1 MVSVRRGL
9 LQGGVRDVCL
19 LVGVHGRL
27 EKVGHEEDLQET
39 ERKGGAENGTQK
51 KTKSNQICRET
62 SIARVHGNE
71 ILLCS
76 YHVVTVMVR
85 GTGTKMV

>member
-9 LQGGVRDVCL
+9 LQGGVRDVRL

-39 ERKGGAENGTQK
+39 ERKGEPENGARK
-51 KTKSNQICRET
+51 KTFKSVRK
-62 SIARVHGNE
+62 RV
-71 ILLCS
+71 LLG
-76 YHVVTVMVR
+76 YM
-85 GTGTKMV
+85 GTRCYSVPIMWSQ